1 LDDAPNCN
9 SFTINNK
16 CMSYKAIIRID
27 IDHRLFLRDP
37 ESSELGRNIV
47 GSSIELMEKLGYEE
61 FTFRKLAELIQST
74 EASVYRYFRNKHQ
87 LLSYLVSWY
96 CGWLEYQ
103 IDILTNNI
111 PEGEEQF
118 RTAIRVLSENSRYDP
133 TYSHINEE
141 LLHRIVMSEGTKTF
155 LAHAVVER
163 DNEGYYNSF
172 KSLILRIAD
181 LILDINPHYPT
192 PRALANMLLINA
204 MHQQYFA
211 LHLPSITEFSAA
223 QAPDAALAEFLV
235 KSALRIIRDSG

>member
-1 LDDAPNCN
+1 MDDAHVCN
-9 SFTINNK
+9 SFTIINK
-16 CMSYKAIIRID
+16 CVSYKAIIRID
-27 IDHRLFLRDP
+27 IDDRLFLRDP
-37 ESSELGRNIV
+37 ESTELGRNIV
-47 GSSIELMEKLGYEE
+47 GSAIELMEKLGYEE
-61 FTFRKLAELIQST
+61 FTFKKLAGHIQST

-118 RTAIRVLSENSRYDP
+118 RTAIRILSENSSYDP

-155 LAHAVVER
+155 LAHAVDER
-163 DNEGYYNSF
+163 NSEGYYNSF

-181 LILDINPHYPT
+181 LILDVSPHYPT
-192 PRALANMLLINA
+192 PRALANMLVINA
-204 MHQQYFA
+204 MHQKYFA
-211 LHLPSITEFSAA
+211 LHLPSITEFSTA
-223 QAPDAALAEFLV
+223 QAPDSALAGFLI
-235 KSALRIIRDSG
+235 KSALRIIRDTE